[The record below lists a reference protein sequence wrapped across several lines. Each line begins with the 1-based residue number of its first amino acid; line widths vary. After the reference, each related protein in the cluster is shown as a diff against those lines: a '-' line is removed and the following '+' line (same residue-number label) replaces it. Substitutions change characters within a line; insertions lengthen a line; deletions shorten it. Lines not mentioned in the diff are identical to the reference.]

1 MDRTNDFLSLVPSLM
16 LGRIGCKLLLNKHA
30 FDFKEV
36 SGGKKEARIFEV
48 LILFRAM
55 KEKKMCQPRGIL
67 R

>member
-1 MDRTNDFLSLVPSLM
+1 MPSLV

-36 SGGKKEARIFEV
+36 CGGKKETRIFEILV
-48 LILFRAM
+48 LFRVM
-55 KEKKMCQPRGIL
+55 KEKKMCQPKGIL